1 MITLPSISSPFSS
14 VFTATAPLGSVLSTT
29 APYAS
34 GLSAIVPITSY
45 PSQSPTLPLPQLPKL
60 PEASLSSLVDDASTG
75 DSSASVIISSSIPT
89 LTIPTGVP
97 AGNMTTLPTSVPSA
111 ALITS
116 PDIDREAFLANATT
130 AVQVLEVL
138 ITVLKGDSGDVLAVS
153 IPEVGMSIGSNNE
166 LAELLRGIAVSL
178 LA

>member
-1 MITLPSISSPFSS
+1 
-14 VFTATAPLGSVLSTT
+14 
-29 APYAS
+29 
-34 GLSAIVPITSY
+34 
-45 PSQSPTLPLPQLPKL
+45 
-60 PEASLSSLVDDASTG
+60 
-75 DSSASVIISSSIPT
+75 
-89 LTIPTGVP
+89 
-97 AGNMTTLPTSVPSA
+97 MTTLPTSVPSA
-111 ALITS
+111 APITS